1 MWARFVAFVARP
13 WTGGRTRRLATLR
26 MRADAAGE
34 DARELVRVAEAF
46 RDEAQ
51 PQLASRTFWRAVH
64 VYRRRDEHTKGLAV
78 LKRIVA
84 LAPNEPSARTAI
96 GECLERLERR
106 AEAADHFR
114 HAALLAA
121 QAQRPNAAK
130 QLYARADRLCPRG
143 PRKIARGAS
152 VLAEDLQL
160 PTEAQPSLRDDRVP
174 AAQVNGGRGPDA
186 QPNDGQGGPAAH
198 PSQRDDRAPAA
209 RDRHTPVAQSN
220 LRDDHAH
227 AAHARLR
234 HDRTPAAPAN
244 HGHRAAAVQ
253 PSLRDDRVPAAK
265 VNRGRAA
272 AAQPSLRDDR
282 VTATQADHGR
292 AAAAQ
297 PSLRDDRVPATQAN
311 GGRRA
316 TPARRS
322 HGQRAPAAQPIQGDG
337 RARAAPADRGHRAP
351 AAHPS
356 LRDDRAPAANPGLR
370 DDHATAAQPSL
381 RVDRARA
388 AQVDG
393 GHRAGVQ
400 PSLRDDRAP
409 AAAPSPAPRSAPV
422 APPTSRAPVARTPEV
437 VPPATPPPA
446 PRRVVTTA
454 RDASAPELPD
464 VARWPSIP
472 GPRAATPRLEYA
484 APDPVVARPRR
495 RAEALFQAEET
506 AAVQGTGTE
515 LALDA
520 EALLLDDDPAEA
532 ATAKTAPRSP
542 LDAVQE
548 PVVFDAPT
556 TNYAPMML
564 DDLLQS
570 EEETVTTV
578 PIDPL
583 RCAS

>member
-1 MWARFVAFVARP
+1 
-13 WTGGRTRRLATLR
+13 

-46 RDEAQ
+46 REAEE
-51 PQLASRTFWRAVH
+51 PELASRAFWRAVH

-84 LAPNEPSARTAI
+84 LSPNEPAARTAI

-143 PRKIARGAS
+143 PRKMARGAS

-160 PTEAQPSLRDDRVP
+160 PTAAQPRRENRDPAAQVSLRDDRAPGAQPSLRDDRLPAAQPNHDRRAP
-174 AAQVNGGRGPDA
+174 AAQV
-186 QPNDGQGGPAAH
+186 
-198 PSQRDDRAPAA
+198 SLRDDRAP
-209 RDRHTPVAQSN
+209 
-220 LRDDHAH
+220 
-227 AAHARLR
+227 
-234 HDRTPAAPAN
+234 
-244 HGHRAAAVQ
+244 G
-253 PSLRDDRVPAAK
+253 
-265 VNRGRAA
+265 
-272 AAQPSLRDDR
+272 AQPSLRDDR
-282 VTATQADHGR
+282 APG
-292 AAAAQ
+292 AQ
-297 PSLRDDRVPATQAN
+297 PN
-311 GGRRA
+311 
-316 TPARRS
+316 
-322 HGQRAPAAQPIQGDG
+322 
-337 RARAAPADRGHRAP
+337 
-351 AAHPS
+351 
-356 LRDDRAPAANPGLR
+356 LRDDRAPSAQPNRQHRGP
-370 DDHATAAQPSL
+370 AAQPH
-381 RVDRARA
+381 RQHRA
-388 AQVDG
+388 AT
-393 GHRAGVQ
+393 AQ

-409 AAAPSPAPRSAPV
+409 APRSAPV
-422 APPTSRAPVARTPEV
+422 APPSSRGPVARTPPV
-437 VPPATPPPA
+437 IPPATPPVIPPPTPPPA

-454 RDASAPELPD
+454 RDSSAPELPEL
-464 VARWPSIP
+464 ARWPSVP
-472 GPRAATPRLEYA
+472 RPRAATPRLEYA
-484 APDPVVARPRR
+484 APEPDPAVARPRR
-495 RAEALFQAEET
+495 RAEALFRSEET
-506 AAVQGTGTE
+506 ASVHGTGTE

-542 LDAVQE
+542 LDVVKA

-564 DDLLQS
+564 EDLLQS
-570 EEETVTTV
+570 EEETVTTA